1 MKELYVEINGT
12 GPDLVLL
19 HGWGLN
25 VRVWDG
31 LVEEL
36 RDRYRMIA
44 VDLPGHGQSAWSS
57 GRGTPAEQAWL
68 LHSTLA
74 SVSNRYSLLGW
85 SLGGQIA
92 LDLAAA
98 MPGQIDRLVL
108 VAATPRFA
116 QSPDW
121 PYGMPPAVITKLA
134 TQLRQDYRRTVS
146 DFLELQVRGSIEGS
160 GVLDQLRHALFVHG
174 EAQPGALEA
183 GLNTLATSDLRPT
196 LSHVRAPTLV
206 IAGRN
211 DRITAPAAS
220 HALAR
225 ALPDARYVEMRRAAH
240 APFLSHRGEFAT
252 LVDRFLRGA
261 DIQEGVAG
269 SGSNFGEGAVVG
281 AAAVGGMPVGRAA
294 VVGGTVV
301 GRTAVSGAAVG
312 GTAVGRTVV
321 GGTAVG
327 RTAVRGEPTR
337 ETARGGAVIG
347 GTARDRAASGR
358 TVSNPAKGGG
368 GAVARPAAKAT
379 QGRPAKKKRMKARAR
394 KKLKASSR

>member
-1 MKELYVEINGT
+1 MKELYVEVNGS

-36 RDRYRMIA
+36 RDRFRIIA
-44 VDLPGHGQSAWSS
+44 VDLPGHGRSAW
-57 GRGTPAEQAWL
+57 GAGLGTPAEQAWL
-68 LHSTLA
+68 IHSTLA

-98 MPGQIDRLVL
+98 MPGQIDKLVL

-121 PYGMPPAVITKLA
+121 PYGMRPAAITKLA
-134 TQLRQDYRRTVS
+134 TQLRQDYRQTVS
-146 DFLELQVRGSIEGS
+146 DFLELQVRGSVQGS

-174 EAQPGALEA
+174 QAQPGALEA

-206 IAGRN
+206 IGGQN

-220 HALAR
+220 RALAE
-225 ALPDARYVEMRRAAH
+225 ALPDARYVEMHRAAH
-240 APFLSHRGEFAT
+240 APFLSHKKEFAA
-252 LVDRFLRGA
+252 LVDQFLRGA
-261 DIQEGVAG
+261 EA
-269 SGSNFGEGAVVG
+269 
-281 AAAVGGMPVGRAA
+281 
-294 VVGGTVV
+294 
-301 GRTAVSGAAVG
+301 
-312 GTAVGRTVV
+312 
-321 GGTAVG
+321 
-327 RTAVRGEPTR
+327 R
-337 ETARGGAVIG
+337 EVIG
-347 GTARDRAASGR
+347 GGSAVEASAVATTATGR
-358 TVSNPAKGGG
+358 TVSDPATRSGDTI
-368 GAVARPAAKAT
+368 VRPAAKAMHVL
-379 QGRPAKKKRMKARAR
+379 PAKKKRMKARAR
-394 KKLKASSR
+394 KKLKASWR

>member
-31 LVEEL
+31 LVGEM

-240 APFLSHRGEFAT
+240 APFLSHRGEFAA

-261 DIQEGVAG
+261 HIQEGVVG
-269 SGSNFGEGAVVG
+269 GGSNFGEAAVVG

-294 VVGGTVV
+294 VVGGT
-301 GRTAVSGAAVG
+301 AA
-312 GTAVGRTVV
+312 
-321 GGTAVG
+321 G

-337 ETARGGAVIG
+337 ETARGRAVIG

-358 TVSNPAKGGG
+358 TASKPAKGGG

>member
-1 MKELYVEINGT
+1 MKELYVEVNGS

-31 LVEEL
+31 LVGEL

-44 VDLPGHGQSAWSS
+44 VDLPGHGRSAWSA

-98 MPGQIDRLVL
+98 MPSQIDRLVL

-121 PYGMPPAVITKLA
+121 PYGMQPAVITKLA
-134 TQLRQDYRRTVS
+134 TQLRQDYRQTVS

-174 EAQPGALEA
+174 QAQPGALEA

-196 LSHVRAPTLV
+196 LSHVRTPTLV
-206 IAGRN
+206 IAGQN

-220 HALAR
+220 RALAQ
-225 ALPDARYVEMRRAAH
+225 ALPNARYAEMRRAAH
-240 APFLSHRGEFAT
+240 APFLSHRGEFAA
-252 LVDRFLRGA
+252 LVDKFLRGA

-269 SGSNFGEGAVVG
+269 SGSTTGEGAVVG
-281 AAAVGGMPVGRAA
+281 TAAVGGMPVGK
-294 VVGGTVV
+294 
-301 GRTAVSGAAVG
+301 TAVGGAAVG
-312 GTAVGRTVV
+312 SA
-321 GGTAVG
+321 
-327 RTAVRGEPTR
+327 AVRGGPTG
-337 ETARGGAVIG
+337 EIARGGAVIG

-358 TVSNPAKGGG
+358 TVSNPAKGGA
-368 GAVARPAAKAT
+368 GAVGRPAAKVA

-394 KKLKASSR
+394 KKLRASSR

>member
-1 MKELYVEINGT
+1 MKELYVEINGS

-31 LVEEL
+31 LVGEL

-44 VDLPGHGQSAWSS
+44 VDLPGHGRSGWNA

-116 QSPDW
+116 QSADW
-121 PYGMPPAVITKLA
+121 PYGMQPAVITKLA
-134 TQLRQDYRRTVS
+134 TQLRQDYRQTVS

-196 LSHVRAPTLV
+196 LSHVRVPTLV
-206 IAGRN
+206 IAGQN

-220 HALAR
+220 RALAQ
-225 ALPDARYVEMRRAAH
+225 ALPNARYVEMRRAAH
-240 APFLSHRGEFAT
+240 APFLSHRVEFAA
-252 LVDRFLRGA
+252 LVDKFLRSA

-269 SGSNFGEGAVVG
+269 SGSSTGEGAVVG
-281 AAAVGGMPVGRAA
+281 TAAVGGMRGGKTAVGSVVGSAAVGSA
-294 VVGGTVV
+294 VVGS
-301 GRTAVSGAAVG
+301 TAFGS
-312 GTAVGRTVV
+312 TAVGS
-321 GGTAVG
+321 A
-327 RTAVRGEPTR
+327 AVRGGPTG
-337 ETARGGAVIG
+337 EVARGGAVIG

-358 TVSNPAKGGG
+358 TVSNPAKGGA
-368 GAVARPAAKAT
+368 GAGARPEANAT

>member
-1 MKELYVEINGT
+1 MRGARCSMKELYVEINGS

-31 LVEEL
+31 LVGEL

-44 VDLPGHGQSAWSS
+44 VDLPGHGQSAWSA

-68 LHSTLA
+68 LHSTLS

-121 PYGMPPAVITKLA
+121 PYGMHPAVITKLA

-196 LSHVRAPTLV
+196 LAHVRTPTLV
-206 IAGRN
+206 IGGQN

-220 HALAR
+220 RALAQ

-240 APFLSHRGEFAT
+240 APFLSHRSEFAA

-261 DIQEGVAG
+261 DVQEGRMAG
-269 SGSNFGEGAVVG
+269 D
-281 AAAVGGMPVGRAA
+281 
-294 VVGGTVV
+294 
-301 GRTAVSGAAVG
+301 GAAVG
-312 GTAVGRTVV
+312 GAALGGAALGGAAVGGAALGGAAVGGAALGGAAVGRGPT
-321 GGTAVG
+321 
-327 RTAVRGEPTR
+327 GEV
-337 ETARGGAVIG
+337 ARGGAAAGG
-347 GTARDRAASGR
+347 GTTRDGAAAGAAVSSHPKSG
-358 TVSNPAKGGG
+358 A
-368 GAVARPAAKAT
+368 GAVA
-379 QGRPAKKKRMKARAR
+379 
-394 KKLKASSR
+394 

>member
-1 MKELYVEINGT
+1 MKDLYVEVNGS

-36 RDRYRMIA
+36 RNRFRMIA
-44 VDLPGHGQSAWSS
+44 VDLPGHGRSAWTP

-68 LHSTLA
+68 IHSTLA

-98 MPGQIDRLVL
+98 MPGQIDKLVL

-116 QSPDW
+116 LSPDW
-121 PYGMPPAVITKLA
+121 PYGMQPAAITKLA
-134 TQLRQDYRRTVS
+134 TQLRQDYRQTVS
-146 DFLELQVRGSIEGS
+146 DFLELQVRGSIEGT
-160 GVLDQLRHALFVHG
+160 GVLEQLRHALFVHG
-174 EAQPGALEA
+174 QAQPGALEA

-196 LSHVRAPTLV
+196 LSHVKTPTLV
-206 IAGRN
+206 IGGQN

-220 HALAR
+220 RALAQ
-225 ALPDARYVEMRRAAH
+225 ALPDATYVEMRRAAH
-240 APFLSHRGEFAT
+240 APFLSHRKEFAA
-252 LVDRFLRGA
+252 LVDKFLRGA
-261 DIQEGVAG
+261 DVQE
-269 SGSNFGEGAVVG
+269 S
-281 AAAVGGMPVGRAA
+281 
-294 VVGGTVV
+294 
-301 GRTAVSGAAVG
+301 TA
-312 GTAVGRTVV
+312 
-321 GGTAVG
+321 
-327 RTAVRGEPTR
+327 
-337 ETARGGAVIG
+337 
-347 GTARDRAASGR
+347 
-358 TVSNPAKGGG
+358 

-394 KKLKASSR
+394 KKLQASSR